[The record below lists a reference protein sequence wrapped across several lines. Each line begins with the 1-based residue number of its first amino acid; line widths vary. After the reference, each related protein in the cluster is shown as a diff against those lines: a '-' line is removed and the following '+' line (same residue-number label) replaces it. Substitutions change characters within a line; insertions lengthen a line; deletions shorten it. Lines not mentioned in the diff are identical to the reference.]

1 MPSVNKAIEI
11 AIAVCPPDLKHSLS
25 TAALNST
32 PWTVSSSSR
41 THVDMVIEQN
51 LQTVDPER
59 TLFFFLFFFNIET
72 FMLSAS

>member
-1 MPSVNKAIEI
+1 MPSVNKAIET
-11 AIAVCPPDLKHSLS
+11 AIAVCAPDLKHSLS

-32 PWTVSSSSR
+32 PWTDSSR

-59 TLFFFLFFFNIET
+59 TIET

>member
-11 AIAVCPPDLKHSLS
+11 AIAVCAPDFKHSLS

-32 PWTVSSSSR
+32 LWTVSSSSR

-59 TLFFFLFFFNIET
+59 TLFFLFLFFR
-72 FMLSAS
+72 